1 MTCTVSRVATAVVA
15 AASSLFVHAAAADDV
30 ADFYRGKT
38 FSVVVGHETGT
49 GFDTYSRLLGRHL
62 SRHIPGNPN
71 VVVQNVVGASGMSA
85 ANWLYNVAPKDGT
98 VMATFVHTAVFEP
111 VMGNSAA
118 RFDPAKF
125 TWIGNVDDGIGI
137 CGVSKASGIST
148 FDGLL
153 THEVIFGGTGTTGPL
168 AKYAIAVK
176 NLLGA
181 KIKLV
186 PGYKGTASIKIAMQ
200 RGEVAGV
207 CALGM
212 STVTSSWKDDL
223 DSGAFR
229 PIVQTSGG
237 PHPALH
243 GIPRI
248 DDYAKSAEDAQVFS
262 LIFGTQAL
270 GRPYAS
276 TPGVPIERRNAL
288 RAAFMATMQDP
299 QFLADAERTKIDVS
313 PMAGDEVDAFMA
325 RVNGAPS
332 AVVERAKRAV
342 RND

>member
-1 MTCTVSRVATAVVA
+1 MGIVEVTRSVAFIVA
-15 AASSLFVHAAAADDV
+15 AGLCANAAAADEI
-30 ADFYRGKT
+30 AEFYKGRT
-38 FSVVVGHETGT
+38 VSIVVGNEAGT
-49 GFDTYSRLLGRHL
+49 GFDIYARTLARHL
-62 SRHIPGNPN
+62 GRHIPGNPGI
-71 VVVQNVVGASGMSA
+71 VVQNMVGASGVTA
-85 ANWLYNVAPKDGT
+85 ANWLYNAAPKDGT
-98 VMATFVHTAVFEP
+98 VIATFVHTVPFEP
-111 VMGNSAA
+111 LMGNGAA
-118 RFDPAKF
+118 KYDAAKF
-125 TWIGNVDDGIGI
+125 TWIGNIESIVGI
-137 CGVSKASGIST
+137 CGVSKGSGIAK
-148 FDGLL
+148 FDDLFVRE
-153 THEVIFGGTGTTGPL
+153 TVFGATGATG
-168 AKYAIAVK
+168 AIAK
-176 NLLGA
+176 FALAIKHLLGA

-200 RGEVAGV
+200 RGEVAGI

-248 DDYAKSAEDAQVFS
+248 DAYAKSAEDAQVFG

-288 RAAFMATMQDP
+288 RAAFMATMKDQ
-299 QFLADAERTKIDVS
+299 QFLAEAEKTQIDVS
-313 PMAGDEVDAFMA
+313 PMAGAEVDAFMA
-325 RVNGAPS
+325 RVNGAPP